1 MKILG
6 ITKKE
11 LFLILLGTTL
21 LALAINWFLSPSGLV
36 TGGISGTSIIVEE
49 VTSNVFGVG
58 VPLWVTN
65 ICLNIP
71 LFLISIKQRGF
82 KFAQKSLYSV
92 LWLSVAL
99 WFTGFFTN
107 PFLTTGDLLLPAIFG
122 GALIGA
128 AIGLVI
134 QAGGTTG
141 GTDMLAS
148 IIKFK
153 NPSFPITQLML
164 MIDGII
170 ILCGFFIFGQEK
182 AMYAVIAVFIT
193 SKVISNIIEGV
204 HYAKAAFIISAHS
217 DKIAKEIMEKIPRG
231 VTGLKA
237 TGMYSKSDKEVLY
250 VVVSQ
255 KEITRLRDL
264 VRDIDPKAFVTIAD
278 VKEVLGEGF
287 ITEYNDLAA

>member
-6 ITKKE
+6 VTKKE

-49 VTSNVFGVG
+49 VTRKAFGVG

-65 ICLNIP
+65 ICLNVP
-71 LFLISIKQRGF
+71 LFLISIRQRGF

-99 WFTGFFTN
+99 WFTGFFPN

-134 QAGGTTG
+134 RAGGTTG

-153 NPSFPITQLML
+153 KPSFPITQLML

-170 ILCGFFIFGQEK
+170 ILGGFFIFGQEK

-193 SKVISNIIEGV
+193 SKVIGHIIEGV
-204 HYAKAAFIISAHS
+204 HYAKAAFIISDHS
-217 DKIAKEIMEKIPRG
+217 HQIAKEIMEKIPRG

-237 TGMYSKSDKEVLY
+237 TGMYSRADKEMLY

-255 KEITRLRDL
+255 KEIMRLREL
-264 VRDIDPKAFVTIAD
+264 IQNIDPKAFVTIAD

>member
-11 LFLILLGTTL
+11 LILLGTTL

-99 WFTGFFTN
+99 WFTGFFPN

-255 KEITRLRDL
+255 KEIMRLRDL

>member
-99 WFTGFFTN
+99 WFTGFFPN

-204 HYAKAAFIISAHS
+204 YYAKAAFIISAHS

>member
-99 WFTGFFTN
+99 WFTGFVPN